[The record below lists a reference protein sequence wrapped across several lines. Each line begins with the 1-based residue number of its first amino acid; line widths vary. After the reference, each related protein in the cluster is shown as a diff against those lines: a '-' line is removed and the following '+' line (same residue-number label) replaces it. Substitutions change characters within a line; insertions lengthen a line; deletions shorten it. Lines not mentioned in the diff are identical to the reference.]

1 MATCFVLRTAI
12 ATTASHLRDDLDPLV
27 LCATP

>member
-1 MATCFVLRTAI
+1 MATCSVLCFAI

-27 LCATP
+27 LCSKP